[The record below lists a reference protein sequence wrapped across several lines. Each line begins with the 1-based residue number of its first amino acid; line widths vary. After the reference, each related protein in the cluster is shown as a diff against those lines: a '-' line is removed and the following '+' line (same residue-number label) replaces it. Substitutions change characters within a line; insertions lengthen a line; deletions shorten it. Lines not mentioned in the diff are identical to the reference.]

1 MDDFAEFAMKMM
13 HKPTLRRERAIR
25 YDAAGEMQMINN
37 LDKVYMEI
45 EIWTGL
51 NHPYIAKLY
60 EMIDDDNHD
69 YLYLILEIADMGQIA
84 KWNFEK
90 ERYEKNLQMYGFVKT
105 YLETHA
111 GKSLSELNGEHSEE
125 EQVAQYLFRQIA
137 AAIFHLHEQM
147 NVIHRDIKPENILF
161 SSITSEIKLTDF
173 TCSRGEI
180 GQTTNLFD
188 SEGTPCF
195 TAPECHVVEKGG
207 YRPKPTD
214 IWSFGVVLYTFVNDG
229 LLPFYG

>member
-84 KWNFEK
+84 KWDFQK
-90 ERYEKNLQMYGFVKT
+90 ERYEKNLEMYGFVKT

-111 GKSLSELNGEHSEE
+111 RKS
-125 EQVAQYLFRQIA
+125 FK
-137 AAIFHLHEQM
+137 HLLKALEKQSKK
-147 NVIHRDIKPENILF
+147 R
-161 SSITSEIKLTDF
+161 
-173 TCSRGEI
+173 
-180 GQTTNLFD
+180 TTPDL
-188 SEGTPCF
+188 
-195 TAPECHVVEKGG
+195 
-207 YRPKPTD
+207 
-214 IWSFGVVLYTFVNDG
+214 
-229 LLPFYG
+229 

>member
-25 YDAAGEMQMINN
+25 YDSAGEMQMINN

-90 ERYEKNLQMYGFVKT
+90 ERYEKNLETYDFVKT
-105 YLETHA
+105 YLETHG
-111 GKSLSELNGEHSEE
+111 GKSLSEANGEFSEE
-125 EQVAQYLFRQIA
+125 E
-137 AAIFHLHEQM
+137 
-147 NVIHRDIKPENILF
+147 
-161 SSITSEIKLTDF
+161 
-173 TCSRGEI
+173 
-180 GQTTNLFD
+180 
-188 SEGTPCF
+188 
-195 TAPECHVVEKGG
+195 
-207 YRPKPTD
+207 
-214 IWSFGVVLYTFVNDG
+214 
-229 LLPFYG
+229 